1 MKGKNCF
8 SASVEDPFL
17 LSQEEVKKI
26 GEAIFCLRG
35 GRKIRVHNQKSPK
48 DSEKFFSNLLDVGV
62 LRIATIRA
70 TDGSV
75 VVVRTTDIM
84 WIEFS
89 ADDPAPT
96 EAHSD

>member
-1 MKGKNCF
+1 M
-8 SASVEDPFL
+8 
-17 LSQEEVKKI
+17 

-35 GRKIRVHNQKSPK
+35 GRKIRVHNKRSPQ
-48 DSEKFFSNLLDVGV
+48 DSENFFSDLLDVGV